1 MITGL
6 GLDVCELDR
15 IERSWKRF
23 GEKFAARILHPNEL
37 ALLPSSP
44 VAYLASRFAAKE
56 AAVKALGTGF
66 TGGIWFTQIEV
77 AKEASGKPALRLHG
91 NAAER
96 ARELGATTLHI
107 SLTHGKGVA
116 SAVVILES

>member
-1 MITGL
+1 MIVGL

-37 ALLPSSP
+37 ASLPSLP
-44 VAYLASRFAAKE
+44 IAFLASRFAAKE

-66 TGGIWFTQIEV
+66 TEGIWFTHIEV
-77 AKEASGKPALRLHG
+77 ARADSGKPTLKLHG
-91 NAAER
+91 KAADK
-96 ARELGATTLHI
+96 ARELGASRLHI

-116 SAVVILES
+116 SAVVILET